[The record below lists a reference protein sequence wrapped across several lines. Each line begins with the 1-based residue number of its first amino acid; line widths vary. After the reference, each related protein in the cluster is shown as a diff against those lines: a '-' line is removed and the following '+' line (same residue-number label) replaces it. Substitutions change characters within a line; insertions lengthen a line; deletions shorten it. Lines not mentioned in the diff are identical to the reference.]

1 MSMCMCGGYETF
13 DVSKSFDPHTIPAA
27 RVLMEEAAVPVTPSV
42 RAVER
47 GSHPGNAFF
56 AACKVVAQSWALSTA
71 VFGSI
76 SSSAKTFEEKLP
88 VQGAFPQ
95 HLTPPRPFTC
105 TRRGK

>member
-1 MSMCMCGGYETF
+1 MSQAVASQPLGFKTE
-13 DVSKSFDPHTIPAA
+13 
-27 RVLMEEAAVPVTPSV
+27 LMEEAAVPVTPSV